1 MGSLERLVRRLRYGR
16 PIVIVSGL
24 PRSGTS
30 MMMQML
36 HAGGLEILTD
46 AVRTP
51 DGSNPK
57 GYFELEAVK
66 DLDKGGS
73 PAWLAAARGKA
84 VKIVSSL
91 VRWLPESHDYQV
103 IFMQRNLDEVVA
115 SQNKMLADRGSPQDE
130 DQNGR
135 ITATVPD
142 AHRGHAPAAPH
153 APLLL
158 HARGRLQRD
167 ACASRGD
174 GPPRRSLPG
183 ASPRRRPDGGGSR
196 SRIASKPR
204 GRSFQCSLTQ
214 VCRRSLNGR
223 RAHPAC
229 HRFLVPCG
237 RPSPR
242 FRVTMRSGGTP
253 VNDSI
258 APSGHSTTTAST
270 RASAPM
276 PKCTRLSPALR

>member
-1 MGSLERLVRRLRYGR
+1 
-16 PIVIVSGL
+16 
-24 PRSGTS
+24 

-73 PAWLAAARGKA
+73 PAWLAGARGKA

-91 VRWLPESHDYQV
+91 VRWLPGSYDYQV

-135 ITATVPD
+135 IRQLYQTHIEDTLRLLRTRRCFSTLVVDYSVALARPKETA
-142 AHRGHAPAAPH
+142 
-153 APLLL
+153 
-158 HARGRLQRD
+158 
-167 ACASRGD
+167 
-174 GPPRRSLPG
+174 RRVDRFL
-183 ASPRRRPDGGGSR
+183 RRRLDVARMAAAADPALHRNRADAR
-196 SRIASKPR
+196 SR
-204 GRSFQCSLTQ
+204 
-214 VCRRSLNGR
+214 
-223 RAHPAC
+223 
-229 HRFLVPCG
+229 VP
-237 RPSPR
+237 
-242 FRVTMRSGGTP
+242 
-253 VNDSI
+253 
-258 APSGHSTTTAST
+258 
-270 RASAPM
+270 
-276 PKCTRLSPALR
+276 